1 MEERQKKYSKMSPP
15 RNVQE
20 KVIGLDLS
28 FQGLRCVNSL
38 INCLG
43 NIRELLLN
51 NNEIETIPRD
61 LYKLKNLEKLNLSHN
76 KIRSIPPE
84 LGRAV
89 SLKELYLNDNF
100 ISSVPMEL
108 GTLYALDVF
117 VITNNPLVVPFNS
130 LCKDKSLIN
139 FCRENNTAYPPPNDR
154 TWVDTVFRKD
164 FQDEFLTVGTWNI
177 LSNFYAAK
185 CTYAPSWV
193 INSELRKENI
203 LNNLLTYDLD
213 IIALQ
218 EIETHSFQEFYKEK
232 LEDKLAYDSVFL
244 PRGRAATVSD
254 KRTVDGC
261 ATLWKKS
268 KFRLVEEINL
278 DFAQKLFN
286 DHRFTSNE
294 DIISRNSRKDNVA
307 LILVLEKVDESLLI
321 IVNTHI
327 FWDPEYPD
335 VKLFQTILLIEEI
348 EKVKQKYKQAQ
359 IILLGDF
366 NSLRG
371 SSVYRLITERKTNG
385 ADFELYDYS
394 ILSSGVKHNI
404 WLFDSYVGQ
413 DLSFTNYTPSFKETI
428 DYIFYSEGLTL
439 TGVLSP
445 IEDEYTAKCIG
456 LPSIHFPSDHI
467 LIGARFG
474 MKSSSKKIESVK

>member
-1 MEERQKKYSKMSPP
+1 MEERQKKYSKASPP
-15 RNVQE
+15 RCIQE
-20 KVIGLDLS
+20 KVNGLDLS
-28 FQGLRCVNSL
+28 FQGLKYINSL
-38 INCLG
+38 IDCLC

-61 LYKLKNLEKLNLSHN
+61 FYKMKNLEKLNLSHN

-84 LGRAV
+84 LGRIV

-117 VITNNPLVVPFNS
+117 IISNNPLVVPFNS
-130 LCKDKSLIN
+130 LSKDKTLIN

-154 TWVDTVFRKD
+154 TWIDTVFRKD
-164 FQDEFLTVGTWNI
+164 FQEESLTVGTWNI
-177 LSNFYAAK
+177 LSNFFATK

-193 INSELRKENI
+193 INAELRKENI
-203 LNNLLTYDLD
+203 LNNLMTYDLD
-213 IIALQ
+213 IVALQ
-218 EIETHSFQEFYKEK
+218 EIETHSFHEFYNEK
-232 LEDKLAYDSVFL
+232 LEEKLNYSSIFL
-244 PRGRAATVSD
+244 PRGRSATVSD

-261 ATLWKKS
+261 AIFWKKN
-268 KFRLVEEINL
+268 KFRFIEKFEL
-278 DFAQKLFN
+278 DYSHKLLNDSRFN
-286 DHRFTSNE
+286 SSE
-294 DIISRNSRKDNVA
+294 DIMIRNSKKDNIG
-307 LILVLEKVDESLLI
+307 LIVILEITDGNQFIV
-321 IVNTHI
+321 VNTHI
-327 FWDPEYPD
+327 FWDPEYSD

-359 IILLGDF
+359 IILMGDF
-366 NSLRG
+366 NSLKG
-371 SSVYRLITERKTNG
+371 SSVYKLITERKTDG

-394 ILSSGVKHNI
+394 VFSSGIKHNVR
-404 WLFDSYVGQ
+404 LFDSYIGQ
-413 DLSFTNYTPSFKETI
+413 DLTFTNYTPSFKETI

-445 IEDEYTAKCIG
+445 IEDDYSNKCIG

-474 MKSSSKKIESVK
+474 MKNNFKKTESIK

>member
-1 MEERQKKYSKMSPP
+1 MDDRQKKYSKASPP
-15 RNVQE
+15 RCAQE

-38 INCLG
+38 INCLS

-51 NNEIETIPRD
+51 NNEIETLPRD
-61 LYKLKNLEKLNLSHN
+61 LYRLKSLEKLNLAHN

-84 LGRAV
+84 LGKCV
-89 SLKELYLNDNF
+89 TLKELYLNDNF

-130 LCKDKSLIN
+130 LSKDKSLIN

-154 TWVDTVFRKD
+154 NWVDTVFRKD
-164 FQDEFLTVGTWNI
+164 FQEESLTVGTWNI

-193 INSELRKENI
+193 INAELRKENI

-213 IIALQ
+213 ILALQ
-218 EIETHSFQEFYKEK
+218 EIETHSYTEFYKEK
-232 LEDKLAYDSVFL
+232 LAEKLIYDSSFI
-244 PRGRAATVSD
+244 PRGRSATVAD

-261 ATLWKKS
+261 AIFWKKN
-268 KFRLVEEINL
+268 KFRLIEEITL
-278 DFAQKLFN
+278 DFSQKLIN
-286 DHRFTSNE
+286 DHRFSSNE
-294 DIISRNSRKDNVA
+294 DIFNRNSRKDNIA
-307 LILVLEKVDESLLI
+307 MLLILEKTDGCYLI
-321 IVNTHI
+321 VVNTHI

-335 VKLFQTILLIEEI
+335 VKLLQTILLIEEI
-348 EKVKQKYKQAQ
+348 EKAKQKYKQAQ

-371 SSVYRLITERKTNG
+371 SSVYKLITERKTDG

-394 ILSSGVKHNI
+394 PFSSGVKHSI
-404 WLFDSYVGQ
+404 RLLDTYLGQ
-413 DLSFTNYTPSFKETI
+413 DLGFTNYTPMFKETI

-439 TGVLSP
+439 TGVMSP
-445 IEDEYTAKCIG
+445 IEDEYTVKCIG

-467 LIGARFG
+467 LIGARFCL
-474 MKSSSKKIESVK
+474 KNNSKQQSP